1 MHGNESQMSI
11 LAPLFCLTGKANCV
25 GGAFSLTQL
34 ESVQWLH
41 AGVASVPLVINAS
54 KMVPGASKNLMKQL
68 FGLIKDVLEKSTR
81 VIVLEHKQFSYK
93 AKTFTETFTVNT
105 LNGDVYCPRWVLV
118 RTMLSNQ
125 PDQSLANMSDHAR
138 RLPRVYTTARAR
150 KTFTRTCPDRLR
162 MQVS

>member
-25 GGAFSLTQL
+25 GDAFSLTQL

-68 FGLIKDVLEKSTR
+68 FGLIKDVLEKSAR
-81 VIVLEHKQFSYK
+81 VIMLEQKQFSYK
-93 AKTFTETFTVNT
+93 EKTFTEIFTADT

-118 RTMLSNQ
+118 KSVLPNQ
-125 PDQSLANMSDHAR
+125 PNQS
-138 RLPRVYTTARAR
+138 RLCNNVDWP
-150 KTFTRTCPDRLR
+150 
-162 MQVS
+162 